1 MHRASAICLCGRVS
15 YAGNPSIQESKHGTV
30 TGHFCSAIAGRGVFD
45 LDSSMRRMNESLVRV
60 PVERIEKAIFLI
72 RGQKVMLDRDLASLY
87 EVTTSALKQSVRRN
101 IERFPADFMF
111 VLDQNEFEN
120 WRSQFVTSNSDRM
133 GIRYPPMAFTEQGV
147 AMLSSVL
154 RSKRAVAVNVQ
165 IMRTFV
171 RLREMLASQADLA
184 KKIEQLERKYD
195 HQLKVVFDA
204 IRQLMI
210 PSEPQREQ
218 IGFTKAKNR

>member
-1 MHRASAICLCGRVS
+1 M
-15 YAGNPSIQESKHGTV
+15 SK
-30 TGHFCSAIAGRGVFD
+30 A
-45 LDSSMRRMNESLVRV
+45 LVRI

-72 RGQKVMLDRDLASLY
+72 RGEKVMLDRDLASLY

-120 WRSQFVTSNSDRM
+120 WRSQIVISNSDRM

-171 RLREMLASQADLA
+171 RLRQMLASQADLA
-184 KKIEQLERKYD
+184 KKLEQLERKYD
-195 HQLKVVFDA
+195 HQFKIVFDA

-210 PSEPQREQ
+210 PTEPGRKQ
-218 IGFTKAKNR
+218 IGFTKAKKK

>member
-1 MHRASAICLCGRVS
+1 
-15 YAGNPSIQESKHGTV
+15 
-30 TGHFCSAIAGRGVFD
+30 
-45 LDSSMRRMNESLVRV
+45 MNESLVRV

-210 PSEPQREQ
+210 PSEPAQTDRVHKGKEEMRDVEANR
-218 IGFTKAKNR
+218 GSAKPFRVAPKKLARS